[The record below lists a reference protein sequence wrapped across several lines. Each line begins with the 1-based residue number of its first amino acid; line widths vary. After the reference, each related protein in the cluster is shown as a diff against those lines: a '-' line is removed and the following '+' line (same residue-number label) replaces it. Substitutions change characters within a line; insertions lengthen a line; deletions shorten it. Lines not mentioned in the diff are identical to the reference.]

1 MPDTGLPWEIPYAA
15 PADLVRDWPALS
27 EDVADAVAAG
37 LSAAG
42 PAGIGS
48 NVVQTVK
55 TDTFTTSSTSFT
67 DVTGLTA
74 TITPSSATS
83 KILVIANVSF
93 SISVPGS
100 SGRAAQIRLTGGG
113 ADTYVG
119 NAAGSRLAVAAQTG
133 ENFTASHDVSR
144 GEQNATLVYVSS
156 PNTTSPVTFKV
167 QMRQNDGTGVVN
179 RTGNDTDS
187 VYYSRTPSSITAIE
201 VAA

>member
-42 PAGIGS
+42 NAGIGS

-55 TDTFTTSSTSFT
+55 TDTFTTTSSSYV

-74 TITPSSATS
+74 TITPSSDTS
-83 KILVIANVSF
+83 KVLVIANINVGQSAANG
-93 SISVPGS
+93 SVAIQITSGGS
-100 SGRAAQIRLTGGG
+100 AVFIGDAS
-113 ADTYVG
+113 
-119 NAAGSRLAVAAQTG
+119 GSRTRVSTGYRGSNGSESVQAIYSQTAVFLDSPATDSAQTY
-133 ENFTASHDVSR
+133 AIQIS
-144 GEQNATLVYVSS
+144 
-156 PNTTSPVTFKV
+156 
-167 QMRQNDGTGVVN
+167 
-179 RTGNDTDS
+179 
-187 VYYSRTPSSITAIE
+187 TPSSTAQVNRSGTDGNASTIHRGASSLTLIE